1 MIQYILFDCDEIII
15 KNHQPFSKRLERDFG
30 VPMEKILPFFK
41 NEFLLCETG
50 KADLKQELS
59 KYLPEWDWQGSVDDI
74 LKFWFEGEAE
84 INMELLERI
93 SRLREQGIKC
103 YIHTNNE
110 KYRVAFLW
118 EILGLNKHFDG
129 MLASCDLGHLK
140 PAQEFWQAIHN
151 RLQQSDKA
159 AVLVVDHE
167 AKNVVGA
174 KEFGY
179 LGYEYNTLENF
190 QTWIN
195 SNLKN

>member
-50 KADLKQELS
+50 KTDLKQELA
-59 KYLPEWDWQGSVDDI
+59 KYLPAWNWQGNIEDI

-84 INMELLERI
+84 INTELI
-93 SRLREQGIKC
+93 DWVGQLRQQGIKC

-118 EILGLNKHFDG
+118 EHLGLNKYFDG

-140 PAQEFWQAIHN
+140 PVQEFWKEIYD
-151 RLQQSDKA
+151 RLQKPDKTE
-159 AVLVVDHE
+159 VLVVDHE
-167 AKNVVGA
+167 AKNVEGA

-190 QTWIN
+190 QTWITR
-195 SNLKN
+195 NLKI